1 MNPFEKIELK
11 KDTFTKKEMIVY
23 NILQKNPDLI
33 LRGSITSLAKDY
45 QVSQSTITRFCQKIG
60 YDGFNEFKFDVFR
73 SGKQGNTSKDDLST
87 LDAYI
92 KLIEILKSSID
103 YEKLNQFANDIV
115 KANSI
120 IILGM
125 HKSALPAKLLQF
137 NLFKYG
143 KKAIFLDYGDIV
155 NDFQQLVSEDDM
167 VIIYTNRGNV
177 LGSINSTLKDLVKK
191 VSFNLSIITMND
203 KLSLKKHTKNYIWL
217 PSTINQGFQN
227 YLENQVVFFIYTDI
241 LTSEIAKLM

>member
-1 MNPFEKIELK
+1 ML
-11 KDTFTKKEMIVY
+11 Y
-23 NILQKNPDLI
+23 LL
-33 LRGSITSLAKDY
+33 
-45 QVSQSTITRFCQKIG
+45 
-60 YDGFNEFKFDVFR
+60 
-73 SGKQGNTSKDDLST
+73 
-87 LDAYI
+87 
-92 KLIEILKSSID
+92 
-103 YEKLNQFANDIV
+103 
-115 KANSI
+115 
-120 IILGM
+120 
-125 HKSALPAKLLQF
+125 KLLQF

-177 LGSINSTLKDLVKK
+177 LGSINSTLKNLVKK

>member
-1 MNPFEKIELK
+1 MNPFEKMDLK
-11 KDTFTKKEMIVY
+11 KDSFTKKELILYDVLKDNLQNILSFSASDLSKQY
-23 NILQKNPDLI
+23 NI
-33 LRGSITSLAKDY
+33 
-45 QVSQSTITRFCQKIG
+45 SQSTITRFCQKIG
-60 YDGFNEFKFDVFR
+60 YDGYNEFKFDVFR
-73 SGKQGNTSKDDLST
+73 SGKQANTSKDDLST

-103 YEKLNQFANDIV
+103 YEQLNQFASDIV

-177 LGSINSTLKDLVKK
+177 LGSINSTLKNLVKK

>member
-1 MNPFEKIELK
+1 MNPFEKMDLK
-11 KDTFTKKEMIVY
+11 KDSFTKKELMLYDVLKDNLQNILSFSASDLSKQY
-23 NILQKNPDLI
+23 NI
-33 LRGSITSLAKDY
+33 
-45 QVSQSTITRFCQKIG
+45 SQSTITRFCQKIG
-60 YDGFNEFKFDVFR
+60 YDGYNEFKFDVFR
-73 SGKQGNTSKDDLST
+73 SGKQGNSSKDNLST

-103 YEKLNQFANDIV
+103 YQQLNQFASDIV
-115 KANSI
+115 NAESI

-125 HKSALPAKLLQF
+125 HKSALPAKLLQY

-155 NDFQQLVSEDDM
+155 NDFQQLINQDDM

-177 LGSINSTLKDLVKK
+177 LGSINTTLKDMSKK
-191 VSFNLSIITMND
+191 LSFNLSIITMND
-203 KLSLKKHTKNYIWL
+203 NISIKKYINNYICL
-217 PSTINQGFQN
+217 PSTIIQGFQN
-227 YLENQVVFFIYTDI
+227 YLENQVIFFIYTDI

>member
-1 MNPFEKIELK
+1 M
-11 KDTFTKKEMIVY
+11 
-23 NILQKNPDLI
+23 
-33 LRGSITSLAKDY
+33 
-45 QVSQSTITRFCQKIG
+45 
-60 YDGFNEFKFDVFR
+60 
-73 SGKQGNTSKDDLST
+73 
-87 LDAYI
+87 
-92 KLIEILKSSID
+92 
-103 YEKLNQFANDIV
+103 
-115 KANSI
+115 
-120 IILGM
+120 
-125 HKSALPAKLLQF
+125 
-137 NLFKYG
+137 
-143 KKAIFLDYGDIV
+143 DYGDIV

>member
-1 MNPFEKIELK
+1 
-11 KDTFTKKEMIVY
+11 
-23 NILQKNPDLI
+23 
-33 LRGSITSLAKDY
+33 
-45 QVSQSTITRFCQKIG
+45 
-60 YDGFNEFKFDVFR
+60 
-73 SGKQGNTSKDDLST
+73 
-87 LDAYI
+87 
-92 KLIEILKSSID
+92 
-103 YEKLNQFANDIV
+103 
-115 KANSI
+115 
-120 IILGM
+120 M

-177 LGSINSTLKDLVKK
+177 LGSINSTLKNLVKK

>member
-1 MNPFEKIELK
+1 M
-11 KDTFTKKEMIVY
+11 
-23 NILQKNPDLI
+23 
-33 LRGSITSLAKDY
+33 
-45 QVSQSTITRFCQKIG
+45 
-60 YDGFNEFKFDVFR
+60 
-73 SGKQGNTSKDDLST
+73 
-87 LDAYI
+87 DAYI

-103 YEKLNQFANDIV
+103 YQQLNQFASDIV
-115 KANSI
+115 NAESI

-125 HKSALPAKLLQF
+125 HKSALPAKLLQY

-155 NDFQQLVSEDDM
+155 NDFQQLINQGDM

-177 LGSINSTLKDLVKK
+177 LGSINTTLKDMSKK
-191 VSFNLSIITMND
+191 LSFNLSIITMND
-203 KLSLKKHTKNYIWL
+203 KLSIKKYTNNYIWL

-227 YLENQVVFFIYTDI
+227 YLENQVIFFIYTDI

>member
-1 MNPFEKIELK
+1 M
-11 KDTFTKKEMIVY
+11 
-23 NILQKNPDLI
+23 
-33 LRGSITSLAKDY
+33 
-45 QVSQSTITRFCQKIG
+45 
-60 YDGFNEFKFDVFR
+60 
-73 SGKQGNTSKDDLST
+73 
-87 LDAYI
+87 DAYI

-103 YEKLNQFANDIV
+103 YQQLNQFASDIV
-115 KANSI
+115 NAESI

-125 HKSALPAKLLQF
+125 HKSALPAKLLQY

-155 NDFQQLVSEDDM
+155 NDFQQLLNQDDM

-177 LGSINSTLKDLVKK
+177 LGSINTTLKDMSKK
-191 VSFNLSIITMND
+191 LSFNLSIITMND
-203 KLSLKKHTKNYIWL
+203 KLSIKKYTNNYIWL

-227 YLENQVVFFIYTDI
+227 YLENQVIFFIYTDI

>member
-1 MNPFEKIELK
+1 MNPFEKMDLK
-11 KDTFTKKEMIVY
+11 KDSFTKKELILYDVLKDNLQNILSFSASDLSKQY
-23 NILQKNPDLI
+23 NI
-33 LRGSITSLAKDY
+33 
-45 QVSQSTITRFCQKIG
+45 SQSTITRFCQKIG
-60 YDGFNEFKFDVFR
+60 YDGYNEFKFDVFR
-73 SGKQGNTSKDDLST
+73 SGKQGNASKDDLST

-103 YEKLNQFANDIV
+103 YEQLNHFANDIV
-115 KANSI
+115 KAHSI

-177 LGSINSTLKDLVKK
+177 LGSINSTLKDLIKK

-203 KLSLKKHTKNYIWL
+203 KLSIKKHTQNYIWL

>member
-1 MNPFEKIELK
+1 MNPFEKMDLK
-11 KDTFTKKEMIVY
+11 KDSFTKKEFILYDVLKDNLQNILSFSASDLSKQY
-23 NILQKNPDLI
+23 NI
-33 LRGSITSLAKDY
+33 
-45 QVSQSTITRFCQKIG
+45 SQSTITRFCQKIG
-60 YDGFNEFKFDVFR
+60 YDGYNEFKFDVFR
-73 SGKQGNTSKDDLST
+73 SGKQGNSSKDDLST

-92 KLIEILKSSID
+92 KLIEIL
-103 YEKLNQFANDIV
+103 NQFASDIV
-115 KANSI
+115 NAESI

-125 HKSALPAKLLQF
+125 HKSALPAKLLQY

-155 NDFQQLVSEDDM
+155 NDFQQLINQGDM

-177 LGSINSTLKDLVKK
+177 LGSINTTLKDMSKK
-191 VSFNLSIITMND
+191 LSFNLSIITMND
-203 KLSLKKHTKNYIWL
+203 KLSIKKYTNNYIWL

-227 YLENQVVFFIYTDI
+227 YLENQVIFFIYTDI

>member
-1 MNPFEKIELK
+1 
-11 KDTFTKKEMIVY
+11 
-23 NILQKNPDLI
+23 
-33 LRGSITSLAKDY
+33 
-45 QVSQSTITRFCQKIG
+45 
-60 YDGFNEFKFDVFR
+60 
-73 SGKQGNTSKDDLST
+73 
-87 LDAYI
+87 
-92 KLIEILKSSID
+92 
-103 YEKLNQFANDIV
+103 
-115 KANSI
+115 
-120 IILGM
+120 M

-241 LTSEIAKLM
+241 LTSEIAN

>member
-1 MNPFEKIELK
+1 M
-11 KDTFTKKEMIVY
+11 
-23 NILQKNPDLI
+23 
-33 LRGSITSLAKDY
+33 
-45 QVSQSTITRFCQKIG
+45 
-60 YDGFNEFKFDVFR
+60 
-73 SGKQGNTSKDDLST
+73 
-87 LDAYI
+87 
-92 KLIEILKSSID
+92 IEILKSSID

>member
-1 MNPFEKIELK
+1 MFSAL
-11 KDTFTKKEMIVY
+11 DT
-23 NILQKNPDLI
+23 
-33 LRGSITSLAKDY
+33 
-45 QVSQSTITRFCQKIG
+45 
-60 YDGFNEFKFDVFR
+60 
-73 SGKQGNTSKDDLST
+73 
-87 LDAYI
+87 YI

-103 YEKLNQFANDIV
+103 YNQLNQFASDIV
-115 KANSI
+115 HANSI

-125 HKSALPAKLLQF
+125 HKSALPAKLLQY

-155 NDFQQLVSEDDM
+155 NDFQQLVREDDM

-177 LGSINSTLKDLVKK
+177 LGSINSTLKELIKK

-241 LTSEIAKLM
+241 LTSQIAKLM

>member
-1 MNPFEKIELK
+1 
-11 KDTFTKKEMIVY
+11 
-23 NILQKNPDLI
+23 
-33 LRGSITSLAKDY
+33 
-45 QVSQSTITRFCQKIG
+45 
-60 YDGFNEFKFDVFR
+60 
-73 SGKQGNTSKDDLST
+73 
-87 LDAYI
+87 
-92 KLIEILKSSID
+92 
-103 YEKLNQFANDIV
+103 
-115 KANSI
+115 
-120 IILGM
+120 M

>member
-1 MNPFEKIELK
+1 M
-11 KDTFTKKEMIVY
+11 
-23 NILQKNPDLI
+23 
-33 LRGSITSLAKDY
+33 
-45 QVSQSTITRFCQKIG
+45 
-60 YDGFNEFKFDVFR
+60 
-73 SGKQGNTSKDDLST
+73 
-87 LDAYI
+87 
-92 KLIEILKSSID
+92 IEILKSSID
-103 YEKLNQFANDIV
+103 YEQLNHFASDIV
-115 KANSI
+115 KAHSI

-125 HKSALPAKLLQF
+125 HKSALPAKLLQY

-155 NDFQQLVSEDDM
+155 NDFQQLVSEGDM

-177 LGSINSTLKDLVKK
+177 LGSINSTLKDLIKK

-203 KLSLKKHTKNYIWL
+203 KLSIKKHTQNYIWL

>member
-1 MNPFEKIELK
+1 
-11 KDTFTKKEMIVY
+11 
-23 NILQKNPDLI
+23 
-33 LRGSITSLAKDY
+33 
-45 QVSQSTITRFCQKIG
+45 
-60 YDGFNEFKFDVFR
+60 
-73 SGKQGNTSKDDLST
+73 
-87 LDAYI
+87 
-92 KLIEILKSSID
+92 
-103 YEKLNQFANDIV
+103 
-115 KANSI
+115 
-120 IILGM
+120 M
-125 HKSALPAKLLQF
+125 HKSALPAKLLQY

-155 NDFQQLVSEDDM
+155 NDFQQLVREDDM

-177 LGSINSTLKDLVKK
+177 LGSINSTLRELIKK

-241 LTSEIAKLM
+241 LTSQIAKLM

>member
-1 MNPFEKIELK
+1 M
-11 KDTFTKKEMIVY
+11 
-23 NILQKNPDLI
+23 
-33 LRGSITSLAKDY
+33 
-45 QVSQSTITRFCQKIG
+45 
-60 YDGFNEFKFDVFR
+60 
-73 SGKQGNTSKDDLST
+73 
-87 LDAYI
+87 
-92 KLIEILKSSID
+92 KSSID
-103 YEKLNQFANDIV
+103 YEQLNHFANDIV

-125 HKSALPAKLLQF
+125 HKSALPAKLLQY

-177 LGSINSTLKDLVKK
+177 LGTINSTLKDLIKK
-191 VSFNLSIITMND
+191 ISFNLSIITMND
-203 KLSLKKHTKNYIWL
+203 KLSIKKHTQNYIWL

>member
-1 MNPFEKIELK
+1 M
-11 KDTFTKKEMIVY
+11 
-23 NILQKNPDLI
+23 
-33 LRGSITSLAKDY
+33 
-45 QVSQSTITRFCQKIG
+45 
-60 YDGFNEFKFDVFR
+60 
-73 SGKQGNTSKDDLST
+73 
-87 LDAYI
+87 DAYI

-103 YEKLNQFANDIV
+103 YQQLNQFAADIV
-115 KANSI
+115 NAESI

-125 HKSALPAKLLQF
+125 HKSALPAKLLQY

-155 NDFQQLVSEDDM
+155 NDFQQLINQDDM

-177 LGSINSTLKDLVKK
+177 LGSINTTLKDMSKK
-191 VSFNLSIITMND
+191 LSFNLSIITMND
-203 KLSLKKHTKNYIWL
+203 KLSIKKYTNNYIWL

-227 YLENQVVFFIYTDI
+227 YLENQVIFFIYTDI